1 MPSLIVIIAALAGM
15 SLLCLFGVVG
25 LAAYSAAQS
34 QCPDGNDCYDAKFA
48 MVLAGVMATIGVL
61 LAIPLCRTIWRAL
74 RRS

>member
-34 QCPDGNDCYDAKFA
+34 PCRDGNDCYDAKFA
-48 MVLAGVMATIGVL
+48 MVFAGLMVTIGVL

>member
-1 MPSLIVIIAALAGM
+1 MPSLIVIIAALAGT

-48 MVLAGVMATIGVL
+48 MVVAGVMATIGFL
-61 LAIPLCRTIWRAL
+61 LTIPLGRTIWRTL
-74 RRS
+74 R

>member
-1 MPSLIVIIAALAGM
+1 MPSLIVIIAALAGV

-34 QCPDGNDCYDAKFA
+34 HCPDGNDGYDAKFA
-48 MVLAGVMATIGVL
+48 MVFTGVMATIGVL